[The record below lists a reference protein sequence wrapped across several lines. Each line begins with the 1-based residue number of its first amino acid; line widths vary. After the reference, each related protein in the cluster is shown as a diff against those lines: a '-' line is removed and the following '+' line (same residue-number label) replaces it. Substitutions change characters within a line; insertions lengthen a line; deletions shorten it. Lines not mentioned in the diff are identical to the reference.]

1 MTIIRRII
9 LLSTFTAIGCTNSD
23 VEKNVPIQTARAPAA
38 ESTPSSESSH
48 QSIKEPTERRI
59 GGVKFEIP
67 TGWEEKAV
75 ASSVLLAEFV
85 LPGDTGPGRLTL
97 STAGGGTTAN
107 MERWKGQFQRGA
119 DDPESKETPLTI
131 AGNAAT
137 LIEVSGTF
145 SDTFGGGGPKPHWQ
159 LLGVAIPIDAEHN
172 YFIKL
177 TGPRS
182 TIAARRDEFLKFV
195 ESARFE

>member
-1 MTIIRRII
+1 MSIIRSVVLI
-9 LLSTFTAIGCTNSD
+9 STFTAIGCTNSD
-23 VEKNVPIQTARAPAA
+23 VEKNAPIQTAKAPAV
-38 ESTPSSESSH
+38 ESTTGGESSN
-48 QSIKEPTERRI
+48 QTIKEPTERRI

-67 TGWEEKAV
+67 AGWEEKAL
-75 ASSVLLAEFV
+75 ASTVLLGEFG

-107 MERWKGQFQRGA
+107 LERWKGQFQRGT
-119 DDPESKETPLTI
+119 DDPEPKETPLTI
-131 AGNAAT
+131 AGKASR

-145 SDTFGGGGPKPHWQ
+145 TDTFGGGGPKSHWQ

-177 TGPRS
+177 TGPQS